1 MLNYSGIITGTLS
14 DVKSPF
20 GQQGSHF
27 INEGFGFLWGMEAL
41 EAIVYIKAMLNG
53 LKNLLVAL

>member
-1 MLNYSGIITGTLS
+1 MSNPPLASRGLILS
-14 DVKSPF
+14 
-20 GQQGSHF
+20 
-27 INEGFGFLWGMEAL
+27 IYEGFGFLWGMEAL